1 MVDDLEVRRR
11 LERFQSVA
19 REAGVKL
26 THQRLVIF
34 RAVAGSVEHP
44 TAETVYNAV
53 RPEMPTVSLDTVY
66 RTLWLLTDLGLLTAL
81 APRQGSVRFEANL
94 EKHHHYL
101 CVRCGALRDFDSA
114 ELDALP
120 IPSAASRFGRV
131 VSSHVEVRGICA
143 ACMQAGGES
152 RRPEA

>member
-1 MVDDLEVRRR
+1 MVDDLEVESR

-34 RAVAGSVEHP
+34 RAVAASVEHP
-44 TAETVYNAV
+44 TAEAVYNAV

-66 RTLWLLTDLGLLTAL
+66 RTLWLLTDLGLLTTL
-81 APRQGSVRFEANL
+81 GPRQGGVRFEANL

-101 CVRCGALRDFDSA
+101 CVRCGALRDFDSP

-120 IPSAASRFGRV
+120 VPGTVTRFGQV
-131 VSSHVEVRGICA
+131 LSSHVEVRGICA
-143 ACMQAGGES
+143 ACMEAGDES
-152 RRPEA
+152 RRAEE